1 MLPCTALFA
10 WSSSCFSCSPTR
22 LDLLSLEREKE
33 EQTDYQ
39 WKCWHFLPLL
49 FQPEEVTASLHSFKN
64 KAFKKARVCGVCK
77 QIIEGRGISCRG
89 ESTLILLMP
98 IKLKQS
104 KQTETQN
111 ETFFREFP
119 KLNHGIPHL
128 NLSFPLPSLDW
139 DGTYLYRYML
149 MRNFSRKSKVS
160 LMGGGQL
167 WVAPDLFSFC
177 PVVSVAWVIPFC
189 FLVSYQ
195 SLQMKIFC
203 SFEWDSSLRYCPF
216 SLLSGIA
223 PIRKQSH
230 QLQYLVFKPQVISA
244 TCYFLCFHGSK
255 SV

>member
-1 MLPCTALFA
+1 MLSCSALLA
-10 WSSSCFSCSPTR
+10 WSSSCFSSSPTR

-33 EQTDYQ
+33 EQTHYQ
-39 WKCWHFLPLL
+39 WKRWHSLPLL

-89 ESTLILLMP
+89 ESALILLMP

-104 KQTETQN
+104 KQTKTQN

-139 DGTYLYRYML
+139 DGTYLHSYML

-160 LMGGGQL
+160 LRRGAAVSGSWL
-167 WVAPDLFSFC
+167 IFLLSCSVSSLSHPLLFSGLLPEFTNEIFLFFWVTVHC
-177 PVVSVAWVIPFC
+177 VTVLLACCQALCQSVNRAT
-189 FLVSYQ
+189 
-195 SLQMKIFC
+195 
-203 SFEWDSSLRYCPF
+203 SFSIWCLNPR
-216 SLLSGIA
+216 
-223 PIRKQSH
+223 
-230 QLQYLVFKPQVISA
+230 
-244 TCYFLCFHGSK
+244 
-255 SV
+255 